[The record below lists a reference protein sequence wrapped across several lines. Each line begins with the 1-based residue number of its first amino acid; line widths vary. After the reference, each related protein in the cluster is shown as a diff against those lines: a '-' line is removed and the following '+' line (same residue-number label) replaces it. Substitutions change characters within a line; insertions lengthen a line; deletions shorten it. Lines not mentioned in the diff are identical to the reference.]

1 MPHQADAR
9 DRGTGGDRHAGLAI
23 SGFIEARKNRLD
35 SVGTFVVALATAF
48 GGTLRDILLERRP
61 FYWVV
66 HDDYVIAIFVLA
78 LFAPF
83 VLRMLSRLS
92 AERLLLVADAIEPGS
107 SASRARRSRSMPR
120 CRASSR

>member
-1 MPHQADAR
+1 M
-9 DRGTGGDRHAGLAI
+9 
-23 SGFIEARKNRLD
+23 
-35 SVGTFVVALATAF
+35 VALATAF
-48 GGTLRDILLERRP
+48 GGGTLRDILLERRP